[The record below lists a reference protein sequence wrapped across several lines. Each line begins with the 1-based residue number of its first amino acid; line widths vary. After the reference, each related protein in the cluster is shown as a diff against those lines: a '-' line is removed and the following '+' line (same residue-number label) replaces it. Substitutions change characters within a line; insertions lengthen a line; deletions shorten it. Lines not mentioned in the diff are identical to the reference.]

1 MTDVTSGVSTRFDR
15 RAVVPLLADWLC
27 VLAFAAIGKEDHG
40 RSGGVVW
47 YLRVWWPLAVGFL
60 VGGLVT
66 RVYVDRQDWPARVLG
81 TVVIAVIVG
90 GPLRW
95 MTGRPVY
102 STFTL
107 VAMVVLSVFTLGWR
121 GVAVLA
127 RRRRA
132 SVDA

>member
-1 MTDVTSGVSTRFDR
+1 MTGVRPAPSARFDR

-27 VLAFAAIGKEDHG
+27 VLVFAVLGKADHG

-47 YLRVWWPLAVGFL
+47 YLRVWWPLAVGFV

-66 RVYVDRQDWPARVLG
+66 RLYVDAEDWPARVLG
-81 TVVIAVIVG
+81 TVVIAVLVG

-95 MTGRPVY
+95 LTGRPVF

-107 VAMVVLSVFTLGWR
+107 VAIAVLSAFTLGWR
-121 GVAVLA
+121 GIVLLV
-127 RRRRA
+127 RRRI